1 MSLIRNLLGKFPQ
14 GIVPKSL
21 SARII
26 AIAVP
31 IVIILIILAFVLD
44 FLTVGPR
51 LSGGDQ
57 VAPATDETAI
67 EGAPPTA
74 RFTPR
79 SSIDLRASEQLEKEA
94 LEAERIELDQRL
106 AQYQEQQELLKKQKD
121 TLAEREKTVDS
132 KVSNLDLR
140 RKDLGERKEKLD
152 AREQQIETR
161 ERRQEEEKLAPQPQ
175 EETEEQRL
183 AKEREQKKL
192 AKGFSTMRPKEVAN
206 ILLEMLKEGD
216 EGQENVL
223 RPSQPWCVKTQHE
236 SRRSGRS

>member
-1 MSLIRNLLGKFPQ
+1 MSLISNLLGKFPQ

-94 LEAERIELDQRL
+94 LAIALEKEALEAERIELDQRL

-121 TLAEREKTVDS
+121 MLAEREKTV
-132 KVSNLDLR
+132 
-140 RKDLGERKEKLD
+140 
-152 AREQQIETR
+152 
-161 ERRQEEEKLAPQPQ
+161 
-175 EETEEQRL
+175 
-183 AKEREQKKL
+183 
-192 AKGFSTMRPKEVAN
+192 
-206 ILLEMLKEGD
+206 
-216 EGQENVL
+216 
-223 RPSQPWCVKTQHE
+223 
-236 SRRSGRS
+236 